1 MIQEGDWDGLTGLPP
16 LDSPFWSP
24 ENLPPMVMPP
34 MIMPPMVWP
43 SDEAEADP
51 LLALL
56 GPGLFEDE

>member
-1 MIQEGDWDGLTGLPP
+1 
-16 LDSPFWSP
+16 
-24 ENLPPMVMPP
+24 MVMPP

-56 GPGLFEDE
+56 GPGFFEDE